1 MLVPQVVAELP
12 LGINPG
18 LLIAQLLNF
27 GILYFLLAR
36 FAFPALIKM
45 LDTRT
50 ATIREGIEN
59 AERAKTELAQAQQRA
74 DGIIL
79 AAQQRSQQIIAE
91 GTVAGERVRA
101 QLEADAK
108 VRAEE
113 IAQQNRQRMAQEEAQ
128 AQNALRQQTADLAI
142 RAASAV
148 VGKSLDGADQRRL
161 VDQFL
166 SEVR

>member
-1 MLVPQVVAELP
+1 MSMSLIIAEIP
-12 LGINPG
+12 LGINPE
-18 LLIAQLLNF
+18 LLLAQFVNF
-27 GILYFLLAR
+27 GILYVVLAK
-36 FAFPALIKM
+36 FAFPALRKT
-45 LDTRT
+45 LDERS
-50 ATIREGIEN
+50 ATIREGVEN
-59 AERAKTELAQAQQRA
+59 AERAKTELASAQQRA

-79 AAQQRSQQIIAE
+79 VAQQRSQQIIAE
-91 GTVAGERVRA
+91 GTLAGERVRT